1 MYSGCSYLKI
11 RQYDSMAT
19 MSTHV
24 CDVCVCVSVCI
35 HIYATDYCTSQL
47 SVIFVFMCVYV
58 YTHSHTCVINICM
71 HRNKLLECLA

>member
-11 RQYDSMAT
+11 RQYDSMTT

-35 HIYATDYCTSQL
+35 HIYATRLLHL
-47 SVIFVFMCVYV
+47 SVVYYICIYVCVCIHTQPYMC
-58 YTHSHTCVINICM
+58 
-71 HRNKLLECLA
+71 NKYMYA